1 MYNIYW
7 YTAQERE
14 QNGAEEMNNINLSSN
29 ISPYLSSIEAV
40 FADYGGL
47 IIVFGAFFLL
57 IIILSIIYGAV
68 KAKRMKNLPAKG
80 KGRGRGYEKVIPD
93 VKKLL
98 GFNPYDV
105 VKTVEVQGDFYA
117 VASSAASVE
126 DALELKKQQK
136 TITEEKIS
144 ALLVE
149 KKDAEERKST
159 CNDVISALKAEL
171 ANEKSKGRKK
181 NKNRIADINS
191 EIKNNIANV
200 TDHESAVDFCNKRIT
215 MCQEALE
222 HLNTQIRTLEVTME
236 DKKATLDSTE
246 NKNGATY
253 EAVKLYEKGM
263 RIVKENPKIKE
274 PLLVYIKSRLNMEQL
289 MSKYNTLASDTNL
302 AKTEVRQMT
311 AMLTQSSSS
320 SSDLSKKINQKNKEI
335 VENNAKI
342 ETLRDNI
349 ETARK
354 DVETTR
360 NSAIAVMSEQGI
372 SKENF
377 TFAQDSLIALH
388 KYETTGARLDGDI
401 SKAKARLSVLQKE
414 YTVEH
419 KNYER
424 INKKDIER
432 KTESSR
438 RVSDLL
444 NKISETKKEI
454 YRIESFK
461 EEYPKMSPAA
471 FFRGSD
477 FSDVLSDGK
486 TVRKNVYHA
495 EIEKIK
501 NEYVETVK
509 QSFGVSKEET
519 AAKQQQLLS
528 RLEEL
533 EKKIYAEKTV
543 LRTRAITRQFEDEY
557 GVVNQRKIKIV
568 EELEIYKSEI
578 RNIDSIYAAK
588 EYREKLRRFSSTLS
602 EEDLSDPKIVGII
615 KKCLDDAKL
624 AGEVAQ
630 SSWK

>member
-1 MYNIYW
+1 
-7 YTAQERE
+7 
-14 QNGAEEMNNINLSSN
+14 MNNITSLSSY
-29 ISPYLSSIEAV
+29 ILPFVSSSCDT
-40 FADYGGL
+40 FWADWGGL
-47 IIVFGAFFLL
+47 IWVFGGFFVV
-57 IIILSIIYGAV
+57 IIILSIINGAV
-68 KAKRMKNLPAKG
+68 KKKRGGKSTGKKNVKI
-80 KGRGRGYEKVIPD
+80 IPD
-93 VKKLL
+93 VKKIL
-98 GFNPYDV
+98 GFNPYDE
-105 VKTVEVQGDFYA
+105 VKTEAVNGDFYA

-126 DALELKKQQK
+126 DALELKMKQK
-136 TITEEKIS
+136 TITEEKIT
-144 ALLVE
+144 AITEE
-149 KKDAEERKST
+149 KKEAEERKRT
-159 CNDVISALKAEL
+159 CSELMSALRTEL

-191 EIKNNIANV
+191 EIKNNIAAISE
-200 TDHESAVDFCNKRIT
+200 HEEEIAFCNNRIT
-215 MCQEALE
+215 MCKEALE

-236 DKKATLDSTE
+236 DRRETLSTTE

-263 RIVKENPKIKE
+263 RIVKEYPKIKE
-274 PLLVYIKSRLNMEQL
+274 PLLAYIKSRLNMEQL
-289 MSKYNTLASDTNL
+289 MSKYNALASETNL

-311 AMLTQSSSS
+311 AMLTQNPSL
-320 SSDLSKKINQKNKEI
+320 SSDLSKKINQRNKEI

-342 ETLRDNI
+342 EALRESI
-349 ETARK
+349 ELARK

-360 NSAIAVMSEQGI
+360 NSAMAVMSELGI

-377 TFAQDSLIALH
+377 TYAQDSLIAFH

-401 SKAKARLSVLQKE
+401 AKAKARLTVLQKE

-419 KNYER
+419 KNYEK

-438 RVSDLL
+438 KVSDLL

-454 YRIESFK
+454 YRIQSFK

-477 FSDVLSDGK
+477 FSDVFTDGK
-486 TVRKNVYHA
+486 SIRKNVYHA

-501 NEYVETVK
+501 TEYVETVK

-519 AAKQQQLLS
+519 LARQQQLLA

-557 GVVNQRKIKIV
+557 GIVNQRKIKIV

-602 EEDLSDPKIVGII
+602 EEDLSDPKILGII
-615 KKCLDDAKL
+615 KKCLEDAKL